1 MRVAVR
7 ATARVG
13 EGPVWDTMANRLHWV
28 DILAGQIHTSDL
40 DTGATTT
47 VTVPTLVGAAAP
59 RATGGFVGAV
69 TEGFAVIDGSLAVRR
84 HILDEGIRMNDAKC
98 DRRGRFW
105 AGSTAMDFAP
115 GKGALHRLDT
125 DWSTHVVLDG
135 LTQPNGLDW
144 SPDGS
149 ELYLVDSAEQEI
161 SAFDV
166 VDDGLRRR
174 RLVHRFG
181 DDDVPDGLCV
191 DATGCLWIALW
202 GGGRLIR
209 MSPDGEVL
217 STLPVPVVQPSSCAF
232 AGPDLDLLCVT
243 SAREGLT
250 DSGSGLDGS
259 VLIFSNLGTTGLPT
273 AAFKG

>member
-1 MRVAVR
+1 VR

-13 EGPVWDTMANRLHWV
+13 EGPVWDATANRLHWV

-40 DTGATTT
+40 VSGATTT

-59 RATGGFVGAV
+59 RATGGFVAAV
-69 TEGFAVIDGSLAVRR
+69 TEGFAEIDRSLVVRR
-84 HILDEGIRMNDAKC
+84 YILDEGIRMNDAKC

-115 GKGALHRLDT
+115 GKGALHLLDA

-149 ELYLVDSAEQEI
+149 VFYLVDSAEQEI
-161 SAFDV
+161 TAFDV
-166 VDDGLRRR
+166 VGDGLTRRR
-174 RLVHRFG
+174 VVHQFSH
-181 DDDVPDGLCV
+181 DDVPDGLCI
-191 DATGCLWIALW
+191 DGAGCLWIALW

-209 MSPDGEVL
+209 MTPEGQVL

-250 DSGSGLDGS
+250 DPTLDGS
-259 VLIFSNLGTTGLPT
+259 VLIFANLGATGLPT
-273 AAFKG
+273 VPFEG